1 MTISAAIYAR
11 FSPDCSITADQQ
23 VEYLRTIA
31 TEHGWTVVGVFI
43 DHPMT
48 VKRVAS
54 GGRARQH
61 YAMRSGMAV
70 SRKFW
75 SGRSTGLAEPW
86 RNWCDS

>member
-1 MTISAAIYAR
+1 MTIPAVIYAR
-11 FSPDCSITADQQ
+11 ASPDCPVNAEQQ
-23 VEYLRTIA
+23 VEHLRTIA

-70 SRKFW
+70 SRKF
-75 SGRSTGLAEPW
+75 
-86 RNWCDS
+86 